1 MARTGGTGLAR
12 PSGTMLNNRSD
23 TSSAFPV
30 KLSLLSASLFLGLFF
45 FLPLILVFGVSL
57 ASRGM
62 YGGITWIPT
71 WENYQR
77 VFDPL
82 VGVIFFRS
90 LFLAGLTT
98 FICAV
103 VGFPLAYCL
112 ARASRPWQ
120 LILLTLVMIPFW
132 TNFLVRTYAWVLI
145 LRADGILNGLLI
157 RLGLLDEPLS
167 LLFTD
172 LSVFVGLVYG
182 YLPFMV
188 LPLVVA
194 IERISPQLEDAAFDL
209 YASMGGMFRHVLLP
223 LSTPGFLAGG
233 VLVFIPSLG
242 AFITPY
248 LLGGGQ
254 NMMLGTFIQQE
265 FLVARDW
272 PFGSALSFGLMGTVL
287 LLWFLSGRTSVE
299 QDPS

>member
-1 MARTGGTGLAR
+1 MASKLSL
-12 PSGTMLNNRSD
+12 PP
-23 TSSAFPV
+23 SAFPV
-30 KLSLLSASLFLGLFF
+30 QLSLWSAGIFLLLFF
-45 FLPLILVFGVSL
+45 LLPLLLVFGVSL

-62 YGGITWIPT
+62 YGGVTWTITG
-71 WENYQR
+71 ENYQR
-77 VFDPL
+77 LWDPL
-82 VGVIFFRS
+82 VGMIFLRS
-90 LFLAGLTT
+90 LLFAGVTT
-98 FICAV
+98 LVCAA
-103 VGFPLAYCL
+103 VGFPLAYCM
-112 ARASRPWQ
+112 ARASRRWQ
-120 LILLTLVMIPFW
+120 LLLLTLVMIPFW

-145 LRADGILNGLLI
+145 FRADGILNTLFLALGI
-157 RLGLLDEPLS
+157 REEPLP

-194 IERISPQLEDAAFDL
+194 IERISPQLEEAAIDL
-209 YASMGGMFRHVLLP
+209 NASMGAMFRYVLLP
-223 LSTPGFLAGG
+223 LSTPGFMAGG

-254 NMMLGTFIQQE
+254 TMMLGTLIQQE
-265 FLVARDW
+265 FLVSRDW

-287 LLWFLSGRTSVE
+287 LLWFLLGRTSAGKE
-299 QDPS
+299 AS

>member
-1 MARTGGTGLAR
+1 VTTRL
-12 PSGTMLNNRSD
+12 S

-30 KLSLLSASLFLGLFF
+30 KLTLLSAGIFLSLF
-45 FLPLILVFGVSL
+45 FLVPLLLVFGVSL

-62 YGGITWIPT
+62 YGGIAWIAT

-77 VFDPL
+77 LLDPL
-82 VGVIFFRS
+82 VGTIFLRS
-90 LFLAGLTT
+90 FLFAGLTT
-98 FICAV
+98 IVCV
-103 VGFPLAYCL
+103 GVGFPLAYCM
-112 ARASRPWQ
+112 ARASRKWQ
-120 LILLTLVMIPFW
+120 LLLLTLVMIPFW

-145 LRADGILNGLLI
+145 FRADGILNTLLM
-157 RLGLLDEPLS
+157 RLGLLEEPLS

-172 LSVFVGLVYG
+172 VSVFVGLVYG

-194 IERISPQLEDAAFDL
+194 IERISPQLEEAAFDL
-209 YASMGGMFRHVLLP
+209 YASMGAMFRHVLLP
-223 LSTPGFLAGG
+223 LSKPGFIAGG

-254 NMMLGTFIQQE
+254 KMMLGTLIQQE
-265 FLVARDW
+265 FLVSRDW

-287 LLWFLSGRTSVE
+287 LLWFLLSRTSYGRN
-299 QDPS
+299 SS

>member
-1 MARTGGTGLAR
+1 MVGTRGIGLAR
-12 PSGTMLNNRSD
+12 SISSMLTNRFA

-30 KLSLLSASLFLGLFF
+30 KLSLVSAGLFLGLFF
-45 FLPLILVFGVSL
+45 FLPLVLVFGVSL
-57 ASRGM
+57 ASRGL
-62 YGGITWIPT
+62 YGGISWIAT

-77 VFDPL
+77 MFNPL
-82 VGVIFFRS
+82 VGLIFFRS
-90 LFLAGLTT
+90 FLLAGLTT
-98 FICAV
+98 LVCAV
-103 VGFPLAYCL
+103 VAFPLAYCL
-112 ARASRPWQ
+112 ARTSRPWQ
-120 LILLTLVMIPFW
+120 LILLTLVMVPFW

-145 LRADGILNGLLI
+145 FRADGILNSLLI
-157 RLGLLDEPLS
+157 RLGFLEEPLS

-172 LSVFVGLVYG
+172 VSVFVGLVYG

-188 LPLVVA
+188 LPLVAA

-209 YASMGGMFRHVLLP
+209 YASMGAMFRHVLLP
-223 LSTPGFLAGG
+223 LSAPGFLAGG

-248 LLGGGQ
+248 LLGGGR

-272 PFGSALSFGLMGTVL
+272 PFGSALSFGLMGSVL
-287 LLWFLSGRTSVE
+287 LIWFLLARTSVGK
-299 QDPS
+299 DPS

>member
-1 MARTGGTGLAR
+1 
-12 PSGTMLNNRSD
+12 MLNNRSD

-209 YASMGGMFRHVLLP
+209 YASMSGMFRHVLLP

-287 LLWFLSGRTSVE
+287 LLWFLLGRTSVE
-299 QDPS
+299 KDPS

>member
-1 MARTGGTGLAR
+1 
-12 PSGTMLNNRSD
+12 
-23 TSSAFPV
+23 
-30 KLSLLSASLFLGLFF
+30 
-45 FLPLILVFGVSL
+45 
-57 ASRGM
+57 M
-62 YGGITWIPT
+62 YGGITWIAT

-82 VGVIFFRS
+82 VGAIFFRS
-90 LFLAGLTT
+90 LLFAGLTT
-98 FICAV
+98 LVCAV
-103 VGFPLAYCL
+103 VAFPLAYCL
-112 ARASRPWQ
+112 ARAPRPWQ

-145 LRADGILNGLLI
+145 LRADGILNSLLMK
-157 RLGLLDEPLS
+157 LGFLEEPLS

-172 LSVFVGLVYG
+172 VSVFVGLVYG

-209 YASMGGMFRHVLLP
+209 YASRGAMFGHVVLP
-223 LSTPGFLAGG
+223 LSQPGFLAGG

-254 NMMLGTFIQQE
+254 TMMLGTFIQQE

-287 LLWFLSGRTSVE
+287 LLWFLLGRTSVGK
-299 QDPS
+299 DPS

>member
-1 MARTGGTGLAR
+1 
-12 PSGTMLNNRSD
+12 MLNQPLAI
-23 TSSAFPV
+23 SSAFPV
-30 KLSLLSASLFLGLFF
+30 KLSIASASLFLVLFF
-45 FLPLILVFGVSL
+45 FLPLLLVFGVSL

-62 YGGITWIPT
+62 YGGITWIAT

-82 VGVIFFRS
+82 VGAIFFRS
-90 LFLAGLTT
+90 LLFAGLTT
-98 FICAV
+98 LVCAV
-103 VGFPLAYCL
+103 VAFPLAYCL
-112 ARASRPWQ
+112 ARAPRPWQ

-145 LRADGILNGLLI
+145 LRADGILNSLLMK
-157 RLGLLDEPLS
+157 LGFLEEPLS

-172 LSVFVGLVYG
+172 VSVFVGLVYG

-209 YASMGGMFRHVLLP
+209 YASTGAMFRHVVLP
-223 LSTPGFLAGG
+223 LSQPGFLAGG

-254 NMMLGTFIQQE
+254 TMMLGTFIQQE

-287 LLWFLSGRTSVE
+287 LLWFLLGRTSVGK
-299 QDPS
+299 DPS